1 MTDENTAKQIIEAAL
16 FAAGSTVTTET
27 LMKISG
33 LGKKEVTRL
42 TADLK
47 KEYEDRHS
55 GIEIADLS
63 GRFVMQIKPEYA
75 EKVKDVAPKELT
87 SPQLK
92 TLSIVA
98 YHQPITKAEVVEMR
112 GANAYDH
119 INELHERGFV
129 DLKPHGRTTM
139 MTTTRLFAEYFGL
152 GSTDSA
158 EVRNKMVEIFRAG
171 GGQSDISRFNPLKR
185 LAVTE
190 MYESLMRMC
199 GITNY
204 KVVNP
209 YSPSEEDL
217 KILVDT
223 DILVLAKGYADRLS
237 ELNPPYGGRVLEMS
251 STTFSDLIEDIRLIE
266 KELGEDF
273 SRFGKHSKKEENIND
288 LKELLEIY
296 RNKALM
302 VKTKASP
309 ATEMSAKILGELGIG
324 LSTDGIIV
332 APDYGTSSKGKK
344 VKKGEVVFPTHKSQ
358 SGNLIKRVCDKYDAV
373 IGGLKEIDKAERE
386 NVKAEKEVT
395 KAEKEV
401 AKAEKEVADEVA
413 KAEKERA
420 KAEKERAKAEKERA
434 KAEK

>member
-16 FAAGSTVTTET
+16 FAAGSAVTAET

-33 LGKKEVTRL
+33 LSKKEVTRL
-42 TADLK
+42 AADLK
-47 KEYEDRHS
+47 KEYEDRSS

-92 TLSIVA
+92 TLSIIA

-112 GANAYDH
+112 GGNAYEH
-119 INELHERGFV
+119 INELYERGFI
-129 DLKPHGRTTM
+129 DMKPHGRTKM
-139 MTTTRLFAEYFGL
+139 MTTTRLFAEYFGI

-158 EVRNKMVEIFRAG
+158 EVRNKMVEIFRAQ
-171 GGQSDISRFNPLKR
+171 GGQSEISRFGFQKR
-185 LAVTE
+185 LAVTS

-209 YSPSEEDL
+209 YSPTEEDL
-217 KILVDT
+217 KILEDT
-223 DILVLAKGYADRLS
+223 DILILAKGYADRLAA
-237 ELNPPYGGRVLEMS
+237 LTPPYGGRVLEMS
-251 STTFSDLIEDIRLIE
+251 STTFGDLIDDIRLVE

-273 SRFGKHSKKEENIND
+273 TRLGKQSKKEENITD
-288 LKELLEIY
+288 LKELQEIY

-309 ATEMSAKILGELGIG
+309 ATEMSAKLLGELGIG
-324 LSTDGIIV
+324 LAVDGIIV
-332 APDYGTSSKGKK
+332 SPDYGTTSKGKK
-344 VKKGEVVFPTHKSQ
+344 VKKGEVTFPTHKNQ
-358 SGNLIKRVCDKYDAV
+358 SGNLIKRVCEKYDAV
-373 IGGLKEIDKAERE
+373 IGGLKEVDKAERE
-386 NVKAEKEVT
+386 DAKKAKTKKELPET
-395 KAEKEV
+395 E
-401 AKAEKEVADEVA
+401 D
-413 KAEKERA
+413 
-420 KAEKERAKAEKERA
+420 
-434 KAEK
+434 

>member
-16 FAAGSTVTTET
+16 FAAGSAVTAET

-33 LGKKEVTRL
+33 LSKKEVMRL
-42 TADLK
+42 AADLK
-47 KEYEDRHS
+47 KEYEDRSS

-92 TLSIVA
+92 TLSIIA

-112 GANAYDH
+112 GSNAYDH
-119 INELHERGFV
+119 INELYERGFI
-129 DLKPHGRTTM
+129 DMKPHGRTKM
-139 MTTTRLFAEYFGL
+139 MTTTRLFAEYFGI

-158 EVRNKMVEIFRAG
+158 EVRNKMVEIFRAQ
-171 GGQSDISRFNPLKR
+171 GGQSEISRFGFQKR
-185 LAVTE
+185 LAVTP

-209 YSPSEEDL
+209 YSPAEEDL
-217 KILVDT
+217 KILEDT
-223 DILVLAKGYADRLS
+223 DILILAKGYADRPAALT
-237 ELNPPYGGRVLEMS
+237 PPYGGRILEMS
-251 STTFSDLIEDIRLIE
+251 STTFGDLIDDIRLIE

-273 SRFGKHSKKEENIND
+273 NRLGKQSKKEENITD
-288 LKELLEIY
+288 LKELQEIY

-309 ATEMSAKILGELGIG
+309 ATEMSAKLLGELGIG
-324 LSTDGIIV
+324 LAVDGIIV
-332 APDYGTSSKGKK
+332 SPDYGTTSQGKK
-344 VKKGEVVFPTHKSQ
+344 VKKGEVTFPTHKSQ
-358 SGNLIKRVCDKYDAV
+358 SGNLIKRVCEKYDAV
-373 IGGLKEIDKAERE
+373 ISGLKEVDKTERE
-386 NVKAEKEVT
+386 DAKKAKKKKDPPETE
-395 KAEKEV
+395 
-401 AKAEKEVADEVA
+401 D
-413 KAEKERA
+413 
-420 KAEKERAKAEKERA
+420 
-434 KAEK
+434 

>member
-1 MTDENTAKQIIEAAL
+1 MMTVMTDKNTAKQIIEAAL
-16 FAAGSTVTTET
+16 FAAGSAVTTET

-33 LGKKEVTRL
+33 LGKKEVARL

-47 KEYEDRHS
+47 KEYEDRDS
-55 GIEIADLS
+55 GIEVADLS

-87 SPQLK
+87 SSQLK
-92 TLSIVA
+92 TLSIIA

-112 GANAYDH
+112 GGNAYDH
-119 INELHERGFV
+119 INELHERGFI
-129 DLKPHGRTTM
+129 DLKPHGRTKM
-139 MTTTRLFAEYFGL
+139 MMTTRLFAEYFGI

-158 EVRNKMVEIFRAG
+158 EVRNKMVEIFRSR
-171 GGQSDISRFNPLKR
+171 GGQSEISRFNFQKK

-209 YSPSEEDL
+209 YSPAEADF
-217 KILVDT
+217 KILEDT

-237 ELNPPYGGRVLEMS
+237 ELDPPYGGRVLEMS
-251 STTFSDLIEDIRLIE
+251 STTFTDLIEDIRLIE

-273 SRFGKHSKKEENIND
+273 ARLGKQSKKEENIND
-288 LKELLEIY
+288 LKELQEIY

-302 VKTKASP
+302 IKTKASP
-309 ATEMSAKILGELGIG
+309 ATEMSARILGELGIG

-332 APDYGTSSKGKK
+332 APDYGTTGKGKK
-344 VKKGEVVFPTHKSQ
+344 VKKGEVTFPTHKNG
-358 SGNLIKRVCDKYDAV
+358 SGNLIKRVCEKCDAV
-373 IGGLKEIDKAERE
+373 IGGLKEIDKAEKE
-386 NVKAEKEVT
+386 N
-395 KAEKEV
+395 
-401 AKAEKEVADEVA
+401 AKAEKENA
-413 KAEKERA
+413 KAEKENAKAGNENA
-420 KAEKERAKAEKERA
+420 KAEKEIITKTNPDQPEGEEEK
-434 KAEK
+434 

>member
-16 FAAGSTVTTET
+16 FAAGSAVTTET
-27 LMKISG
+27 LMKMSG
-33 LGKKEVTRL
+33 CGKKEVTRL
-42 TADLK
+42 VTELK
-47 KEYEDRHS
+47 KEYEDRWS
-55 GIEIADLS
+55 GIEIASLS

-75 EKVKDVAPKELT
+75 EKVIDIAPQELT

-92 TLSIVA
+92 TLSIIA

-119 INELHERGFV
+119 ISELHERGFIE
-129 DLKPHGRTTM
+129 LKPHGRTKM
-139 MTTTRLFAEYFGL
+139 MTTTLLFAEYFGI

-158 EVRNKMVEIFRAG
+158 DVRNKMVEIFRAR
-171 GGQSDISRFNPLKR
+171 GGQSDITRFNFQKK

-209 YSPSEEDL
+209 YSPAEEDL
-217 KILVDT
+217 KILEDT
-223 DILVLAKGYADRLS
+223 DILVLAKGYADRLL

-251 STTFSDLIEDIRLIE
+251 STTFGDLIDDIRLVE

-273 SRFGKHSKKEENIND
+273 ARFGKHSKKEENIND

-324 LSTDGIIV
+324 LSADGIV
-332 APDYGTSSKGKK
+332 VSPDYKTTSKGKK
-344 VKKGEVVFPTHKSQ
+344 VKKGEVVFPTHKNG
-358 SGNLIKRVCDKYDAV
+358 SGNLIKRVCEKYDAV
-373 IGGLKEIDKAERE
+373 IGGLKEIDKAEKE
-386 NVKAEKEVT
+386 NAKVEKEN
-395 KAEKEV
+395 
-401 AKAEKEVADEVA
+401 A

-420 KAEKERAKAEKERA
+420 KAEKERVKTEKENA
-434 KAEK
+434 KNPKTKQAQPEAEE

>member
-1 MTDENTAKQIIEAAL
+1 MTDENTVKRIIEAAL
-16 FAAGSTVTTET
+16 FAAGSAVTTET

-42 TADLK
+42 VTDLK
-47 KEYEDRHS
+47 KEYEDRLS

-92 TLSIVA
+92 TLSIIA

-112 GANAYDH
+112 GGNAYDH
-119 INELHERGFV
+119 ISELQERGFIE
-129 DLKPHGRTTM
+129 LKPHGRTKM
-139 MTTTRLFAEYFGL
+139 MTTTRMFAEYFGI

-158 EVRNKMVEIFRAG
+158 EVRNKMVEIFRSR
-171 GGQSDISRFNPLKR
+171 GGQSDITRFTFQKK

-209 YSPSEEDL
+209 YSPTEEDL
-217 KILVDT
+217 KILEDT
-223 DILVLAKGYADRLS
+223 DILVLAKGYADRLL

-251 STTFSDLIEDIRLIE
+251 STTFGDLIDDIRLVE

-273 SRFGKHSKKEENIND
+273 ARFGKHSKKEENIND

-324 LSTDGIIV
+324 LAADGIIV
-332 APDYGTSSKGKK
+332 SPDYKTTSKGKK
-344 VKKGEVVFPTHKSQ
+344 VKKGEVVFPTHQ
-358 SGNLIKRVCDKYDAV
+358 NGSGNLIKRVCEKYDAV
-373 IGGLKEIDKAERE
+373 IGGLKEIDKAEKE
-386 NVKAEKEVT
+386 N
-395 KAEKEV
+395 
-401 AKAEKEVADEVA
+401 AKAEKNVKKSKTKQVQPE
-413 KAEKERA
+413 AEE
-420 KAEKERAKAEKERA
+420 
-434 KAEK
+434 